1 MIFSPLLILV
11 WCASKHIFET
21 LGFVEKTIG
30 KGLTLRLPV
39 TDPSTSQGRQNR
51 AKLLRAWVEI
61 SAWIVDF
68 RRIYG
73 RLIPSPIL
81 F

>member
-1 MIFSPLLILV
+1 MIFSRLLIPV
-11 WCASKHIFET
+11 WRASKHIFET
-21 LGFVEKTIG
+21 LGFMEETIDND
-30 KGLTLRLPV
+30 LTLRPPV

-68 RRIYG
+68 QRIYG
-73 RLIPSPIL
+73 RLILSPIL